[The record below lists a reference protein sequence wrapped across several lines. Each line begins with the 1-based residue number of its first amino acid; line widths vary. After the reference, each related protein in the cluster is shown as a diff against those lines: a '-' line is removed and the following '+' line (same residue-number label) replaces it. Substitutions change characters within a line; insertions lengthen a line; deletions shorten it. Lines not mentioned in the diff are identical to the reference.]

1 MTIAQ
6 NINTDQQFRK
16 PKFKQKSCLP
26 TSWIYHTWR
35 MFIILFCCQSSLNL
49 SNIHWIFGKV
59 LIKKLSQSASGLRSE
74 CEMWQT
80 IVRCSR
86 RFQTRSLFFC
96 LIRWLPIMGQGSISS
111 LTAPAMRPS
120 IPSLMTSLSWEDST
134 FAVYRLEN
142 IFQWIH
148 NYNTISSILSS
159 DFKWILYYIHYRQQT
174 LDCHPLSFLREVHPI
189 GEVGFH
195 WIL

>member
-1 MTIAQ
+1 
-6 NINTDQQFRK
+6 
-16 PKFKQKSCLP
+16 
-26 TSWIYHTWR
+26 
-35 MFIILFCCQSSLNL
+35 
-49 SNIHWIFGKV
+49 
-59 LIKKLSQSASGLRSE
+59 
-74 CEMWQT
+74 MWQT

-148 NYNTISSILSS
+148 NYNTIRSILSS
-159 DFKWILYYIHYRQQT
+159 DFKWISYCISKRRHQIQEVSFKYIMSTLLGPKWPYCCSNMWHMLQITVTFKCACRQMCA
-174 LDCHPLSFLREVHPI
+174 LELSLKFDCVLLPVNVH
-189 GEVGFH
+189 GSDQSH
-195 WIL
+195 WVRCSYNGPW